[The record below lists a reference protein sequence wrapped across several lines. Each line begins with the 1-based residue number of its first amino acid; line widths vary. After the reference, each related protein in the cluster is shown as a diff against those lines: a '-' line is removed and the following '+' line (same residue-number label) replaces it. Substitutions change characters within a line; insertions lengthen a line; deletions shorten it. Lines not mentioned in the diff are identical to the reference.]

1 MTSDD
6 AEVPQIRLQNL
17 WWVATAALV
26 LVAVV
31 ASGDYFLLDL
41 LHVLAGLLWT
51 GIDLFMGFVIGP
63 IMRRLALPARR
74 EFIIR
79 LMPRMIFIMPTL
91 SIMTTTA
98 GWFLAQRGGYLEL
111 PYPQFWWLEAA
122 LIVVTVLTVQGL
134 GMLLPTNL
142 LVYFEMLKPEPD
154 MEKVGRWMRRYVR
167 VVASQGL
174 MQIAIIIVMARF
186 VTGL

>member
-6 AEVPQIRLQNL
+6 AEYPRIRLQNL
-17 WWVATAALV
+17 WWVAAAAAL

-31 ASGDYFLLDL
+31 ASGDYYLLNL

-51 GIDLFMGFVIGP
+51 GIDLFMAFVIGP
-63 IMRRLALPARR
+63 IMRHLAPPARR

-91 SIMTTTA
+91 SIMTTAT
-98 GWFLAQRGGYLEL
+98 GWFLAQRGGYFEL